1 MDRRLPLGV
10 RFGVSVSPGS
20 PAARALAACPLNST
34 DSGAAAKL
42 WRASARGVCR
52 RLKGGKGKKTGK
64 EMKRKQTAQWSEAGP
79 LPSEALNGQAARQSQ
94 RPPSKPRFFPRTS
107 SPCRPLNGPP
117 QRWPPRVP
125 PRLPRDTGT
134 QSRPAAVGGGLRW
147 GQSWERLRLAPQPPW
162 LSVD

>member
-1 MDRRLPLGV
+1 MDRRLSLGV

-42 WRASARGVCR
+42 WRVSAGS
-52 RLKGGKGKKTGK
+52 LQEIKGREREKKKGK

-94 RPPSKPRFFPRTS
+94 RPPSKPGFFPRTS
-107 SPCRPLNGPP
+107 CPCRPLNGPP

-125 PRLPRDTGT
+125 PRLPRDAGT
-134 QSRPAAVGGGLRW
+134 QSRPAPVGGGLRW
-147 GQSWERLRLAPQPPW
+147 GQSWERLRLAPRPPW